1 MAGNMFFHGSG
12 TRNFGNGIMMFN
24 GTQGRMQFD
33 DRGLFLNDGQ
43 VLTSNDIDYIRNGP
57 IKKPEKK

>member
-1 MAGNMFFHGSG
+1 MAGIFYGSG
-12 TRNFGNGIMMFN
+12 PIMMFH